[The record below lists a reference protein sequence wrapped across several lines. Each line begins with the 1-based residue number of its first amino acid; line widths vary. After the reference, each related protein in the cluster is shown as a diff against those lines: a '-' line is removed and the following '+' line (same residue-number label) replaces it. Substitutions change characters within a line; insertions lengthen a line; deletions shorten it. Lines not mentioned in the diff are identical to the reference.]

1 MLISTLVGMYQAVL
15 WNMDTLKLKSSLEEH
30 SLLITDVR
38 FSPNS
43 TRLATSSFDKTVRV
57 WDADNVSHNDTFSR
71 SMLYSCLVTLRT
83 WFRLLFKTLGSVF
96 VIVFVKHVRYV
107 FLHWYWLLMSPCMQ
121 IVGLAS
127 LIFLCFLCIL
137 AAKLLLADVYWSSNI
152 CYVPRL
158 PSSQRGPSLL
168 LRRWQRDSVLE
179 CKSRTVYTSI

>member
-83 WFRLLFKTLGSVF
+83 WFRLLFKSLGSVF
-96 VIVFVKHVRYV
+96 VIVFVKHVRCFSPLIPTSDVSMYANSRLGKPD
-107 FLHWYWLLMSPCMQ
+107 FLMFFVHTCSQITPCERLLV
-121 IVGLAS
+121 IRHL
-127 LIFLCFLCIL
+127 LC
-137 AAKLLLADVYWSSNI
+137 
-152 CYVPRL
+152 P
-158 PSSQRGPSLL
+158 
-168 LRRWQRDSVLE
+168 
-179 CKSRTVYTSI
+179 

>member
-96 VIVFVKHVRYV
+96 VIVFVKHVRCFSPLILTSNVSLYANSRLGKPD
-107 FLHWYWLLMSPCMQ
+107 FLMFSVHTCSQITPCGRLLV
-121 IVGLAS
+121 IKHL
-127 LIFLCFLCIL
+127 LC
-137 AAKLLLADVYWSSNI
+137 
-152 CYVPRL
+152 P
-158 PSSQRGPSLL
+158 
-168 LRRWQRDSVLE
+168 
-179 CKSRTVYTSI
+179 